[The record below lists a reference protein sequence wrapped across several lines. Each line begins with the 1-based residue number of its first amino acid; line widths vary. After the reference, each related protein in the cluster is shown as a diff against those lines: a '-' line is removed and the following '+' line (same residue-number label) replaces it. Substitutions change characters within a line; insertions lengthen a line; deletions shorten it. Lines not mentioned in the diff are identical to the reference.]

1 MLAENYQKVLSAIN
15 EASRRS
21 GRSPGE
27 VTLIAVTKTVGIA
40 EVRQAVSL
48 GISDFGE
55 NRVQDAASKV
65 GSMPTV
71 RWHFIGHL
79 QTNKAKDVLPAYH
92 MIHSLDRLSLAE
104 ALQRCADRF
113 DKTAEVLIQVN
124 TSGEESKFGLEPDQL
139 PGFLKKVNIFDRI
152 KIRGLMTMAP
162 FLKDPENTRPY
173 FRKLRQLRDENITSG
188 LELPEL
194 SMGMTNDFIVAVE
207 EGATMVRIGSAL
219 FGS

>member
-21 GRSPGE
+21 GRSSGE

-65 GSMPTV
+65 GNMPAV

-113 DKTAEVLIQVN
+113 DKAAEVLIQVN

-152 KIRGLMTMAP
+152 NIRGLMTMAP
-162 FLKDPENTRPY
+162 FVKDPENTRPY

-194 SMGMTNDFIVAVE
+194 SMGMTNDFTVAIE

-219 FGS
+219 FG

>member
-1 MLAENYQKVLSAIN
+1 MLSENYQKVLSAIN

-152 KIRGLMTMAP
+152 NIRGLMTMAP

>member
-21 GRSPGE
+21 GRSSGE

-65 GSMPTV
+65 GNMPAV

-113 DKTAEVLIQVN
+113 DKAAEVLIQVN

-139 PGFLKKVNIFDRI
+139 PAFLKKVSIFDRI
-152 KIRGLMTMAP
+152 NIRGLMTMAP
-162 FLKDPENTRPY
+162 FVKDPENTRPY

-194 SMGMTNDFIVAVE
+194 SMGMTNDFTVAIE

-219 FGS
+219 FG

>member
-65 GSMPTV
+65 GSMPAV

-139 PGFLKKVNIFDRI
+139 PGFLKKVSIFERI
-152 KIRGLMTMAP
+152 NIRGLMTMAP
-162 FLKDPENTRPY
+162 FVKDPENTRSY
-173 FRKLRQLRDENITSG
+173 FRKLRQLRDENISSG

-194 SMGMTNDFIVAVE
+194 SMGMTNDFTVAIE

-219 FGS
+219 FG

>member
-21 GRSPGE
+21 GRSSGE

-65 GSMPTV
+65 GNMPAV

-113 DKTAEVLIQVN
+113 DKAAEVLIQVN

-139 PGFLKKVNIFDRI
+139 PAFLKKVSIFDRI
-152 KIRGLMTMAP
+152 NIRGLMTMAP
-162 FLKDPENTRPY
+162 FVKDPENTRPY

-194 SMGMTNDFIVAVE
+194 SMGMTNDFTVAIE

>member
-21 GRSPGE
+21 GRSSGE

-65 GSMPTV
+65 GNMPAV

-79 QTNKAKDVLPAYH
+79 QTNKAKDVLTAYH

-139 PGFLKKVNIFDRI
+139 PGFLKKVSIFDRI
-152 KIRGLMTMAP
+152 NIRGLMTMAP
-162 FLKDPENTRPY
+162 FVKDPENTRPY

-194 SMGMTNDFIVAVE
+194 SMGMTNDFTVAIE

-219 FGS
+219 FG

>member
-65 GSMPTV
+65 GNMPAV

-113 DKTAEVLIQVN
+113 DKAAEVLIQVN

-152 KIRGLMTMAP
+152 NIRGLMTMAP
-162 FLKDPENTRPY
+162 FVKDPENTRPY

>member
-1 MLAENYQKVLSAIN
+1 MLAENYKKVLSAIN

-21 GRSPGE
+21 GRPPGE

-173 FRKLRQLRDENITSG
+173 FRKLRQLRNENITSG

-194 SMGMTNDFIVAVE
+194 SMGMTNDFTVAVE

>member
-1 MLAENYQKVLSAIN
+1 MLAENYKKVLSAIN

-21 GRSPGE
+21 GRPPGE

-194 SMGMTNDFIVAVE
+194 SMGMTNDFTVAVE

>member
-21 GRSPGE
+21 GRSSGE

-65 GSMPTV
+65 GNMPAV

-113 DKTAEVLIQVN
+113 DKAAEVLIQVN

-152 KIRGLMTMAP
+152 NIRGLMTMAP
-162 FLKDPENTRPY
+162 FVKDPENTRPY